1 LRMRL
6 IIANLIVFSL
16 LLAAHTLAAIEQ
28 AHRMTKR
35 LKEDG
40 VSILLSTHEFHSIAH
55 LSDTHLSLQP
65 GSLYPQFT
73 DRENN
78 DRKIIPLQAQ

>member
-1 LRMRL
+1 MRL

-16 LLAAHTLAAIEQ
+16 LLAAHALAASEQ
-28 AHRMTKR
+28 AYRMIKR
-35 LKEDG
+35 PRQDG

-55 LSDTHLSLQP
+55 LSDTHLSLQS
-65 GSLYPQFT
+65 GSLYPQT
-73 DRENN
+73 IDRENN